1 MTILEKKMKKTFA
14 ALTLATIM
22 MFGSTLSF
30 AGIIISDAAN
40 QGSGTCTETENGG
53 IIIFSFDGIIIFSI
67 AAGATCPDSPTANGG
82 IIISD

>member
-1 MTILEKKMKKTFA
+1 MKKTFA

-40 QGSGTCTETENGG
+40 PKTETCTEMKNDGIIIFSLDG
-53 IIIFSFDGIIIFSI
+53 IIIFSF
-67 AAGATCPDSPTANGG
+67 AAKGGDCGSAPADKVG

>member
-1 MTILEKKMKKTFA
+1 LEKKMKKTFA
-14 ALTLATIM
+14 ALTLATIL

-40 QGSGTCTETENGG
+40 QGNTCTENGG
-53 IIIFSFDGIIIFSI
+53 IIIFSLDGIIIFSI
-67 AAGATCPDSPTANGG
+67 ATSSGEGCPSNTG